1 MTTLLVILWVALLVA
16 LVVVMAMRP
25 RPSRHSWFELKRRG
39 DEQALRRERLLG
51 DVYALRRII
60 ITILVVLLSLI
71 VLAAWQWWSLL
82 AMLLVT
88 LLAVPTTRITFVHR
102 TASRLYDKCE
112 PSILRFVEKWLIVGW
127 FGRYEKF
134 SHHDAK
140 LESVD
145 QLRHLVE
152 SAGHVLSDDQQ
163 RIVRHGLD
171 WHITT
176 VSEVMTRRQDIIS
189 IKHSEL
195 LGPLVLDD
203 LHRSGHNRF
212 PVMKGN
218 IDTILGMIDI
228 THLLEVT
235 ASMSSQT
242 AEKAMSPHVLRIESH
257 ETLPA
262 ALALLQKSHE
272 HMLIVVDEDGKTAGL
287 VTLADITGSLL
298 GKTGVK

>member
-1 MTTLLVILWVALLVA
+1 MTTLLVILWLALLVT

-60 ITILVVLLSLI
+60 TTTLIALLSL
-71 VLAAWQWWSLL
+71 VALATWQWWSLL
-82 AMLLVT
+82 VMLFVALLV
-88 LLAVPTTRITFVHR
+88 VPTTRIAFVRR
-102 TASRLYDKCE
+102 TASRLYDRCE

-134 SHHDAK
+134 SHYDSK
-140 LESVD
+140 LESVE

-152 SAGHVLSDDQQ
+152 SAGHILSDDQQ

-171 WHITT
+171 WHETT
-176 VSEVMTRRQDIIS
+176 VGEIMTRRQDIVS

-212 PVMKGN
+212 PVVKGT
-218 IDTILGMIDI
+218 IDTVIGMIDI

-235 ASMSSQT
+235 ASVSSQT
-242 AEKAMSPHVLRIESH
+242 AEKAMSPRVLRIESH

-272 HMLIVVDEDGKTAGL
+272 HMLIVIDEDGKTAGL
-287 VTLADITGSLL
+287 ITLADITGSLL

>member
-1 MTTLLVILWVALLVA
+1 MTTLLVILWLALLVT

-60 ITILVVLLSLI
+60 TTTLIALLSL
-71 VLAAWQWWSLL
+71 VALATWQWWSLL
-82 AMLLVT
+82 VMLFVALLV
-88 LLAVPTTRITFVHR
+88 VPTTRIAFVRR
-102 TASRLYDKCE
+102 TASRLYDRCE

-134 SHHDAK
+134 SHHDSK
-140 LESVD
+140 LESVE

-152 SAGHVLSDDQQ
+152 SAGHILSDDQQ

-171 WHITT
+171 WHETT
-176 VSEVMTRRQDIIS
+176 VGEIMTRRQDIVS

-212 PVMKGN
+212 PVVKGT
-218 IDTILGMIDI
+218 IDTVIGMIDI

-235 ASMSSQT
+235 ASVSSQT
-242 AEKAMSPHVLRIESH
+242 AEKAMSPRVLRIESH

-272 HMLIVVDEDGKTAGL
+272 HMLIVIDEDGKTAGL
-287 VTLADITGSLL
+287 ITLADITGSLL